1 MCPIL
6 GNGHGRIAG
15 ENRSRKPL
23 LIVVSANYVVAD
35 ANTTRLSKN
44 LENLSKKSQDGS
56 SAFEK
61 SSSGYV
67 SLRNRIICKKI
78 ALRLKFLID
87 QFLNF

>member
-44 LENLSKKSQDGS
+44 LNPKKAKKVLVLLKNHLQDMSPCVIELSSRK
-56 SAFEK
+56 
-61 SSSGYV
+61 
-67 SLRNRIICKKI
+67 
-78 ALRLKFLID
+78 
-87 QFLNF
+87 